1 MYICICNGVT
11 DREIR
16 EAISRGARRLEDLS
30 RELGVATGCGSCA
43 CAAGELLGDAPASSS
58 PHHGPRQAVPSEA
71 A

>member
-1 MYICICNGVT
+1 MYVCLCNGIT
-11 DREIR
+11 DGQIR

-43 CAAGELLGDAPASSS
+43 CLASEMLGDAPAPGAS
-58 PHHGPRQAVPSEA
+58 PAGPRQAVPSDA